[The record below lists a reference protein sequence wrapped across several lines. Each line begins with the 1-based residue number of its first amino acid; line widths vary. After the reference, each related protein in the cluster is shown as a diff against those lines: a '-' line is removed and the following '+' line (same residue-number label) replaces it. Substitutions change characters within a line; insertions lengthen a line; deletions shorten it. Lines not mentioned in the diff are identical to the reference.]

1 METQIFSFATA
12 TSVEEILT
20 LENKQL
26 QQDLQAQ
33 KLENSNLKAQLGN
46 YEIKLRDLQTSHHK
60 VTTRTATKASELEQK
75 NFRMERLQND
85 LKYTRGNYE
94 EVLDE
99 IESAGV
105 ELTTARQEIN
115 RMDTDG
121 KELEDRLEGE
131 EEEPRKLRLQLELAN
146 KQFVVLFE
154 QRERNATR
162 IESLEHKIEVTGLN
176 DTGKKVEGR
185 DVERHCSR

>member
-1 METQIFSFATA
+1 M
-12 TSVEEILT
+12 
-20 LENKQL
+20 
-26 QQDLQAQ
+26 
-33 KLENSNLKAQLGN
+33 
-46 YEIKLRDLQTSHHK
+46 RDLQTSHHK

-105 ELTTARQEIN
+105 GLTTARQEIN

-121 KELEDRLEGE
+121 RRIGLKKRRRNPGNCDFNWNLPTSNLWCFSSSGKEM
-131 EEEPRKLRLQLELAN
+131 PH
-146 KQFVVLFE
+146 VLNHWNI
-154 QRERNATR
+154 R
-162 IESLEHKIEVTGLN
+162 
-176 DTGKKVEGR
+176 
-185 DVERHCSR
+185 SR